1 MLGEDQYYYRTQITP
16 TFKVVTPPSSEP
28 VTIGDLQSQMNQDLI
43 DNGGKYTRVLTA
55 AREMF
60 EADSGVSLLPT
71 VWNCYLDHFPWY
83 EESYDRRTVKLMRGP
98 ISSVAS
104 VTYINSAGAST
115 TLSTSVYQVDI
126 ARTPSRLM
134 PLWGQAWPVV
144 QFSTVNAVTIQFTAG
159 FANAAAVPRKA
170 IQAILMLAGY
180 WVENPTMLGQVG
192 GDITKAY
199 ESLKDAVHWEVFDE

>member
-16 TFKVVTPPSSEP
+16 TFKVVTPPTSEP
-28 VTIGDLQSQMNQDLI
+28 VTVYDLQSQMNQDLV
-43 DNGGKYTRVLTA
+43 DDGGKYTRVLAA

-60 EADSGVSLLPT
+60 EADSGVSLMTT
-71 VWNCYLDHFPWY
+71 VWASYIDHFPWY
-83 EESYDRRTVKLMRGP
+83 QESYDRRTVKLFRGP
-98 ISSVAS
+98 VQSVNS
-104 VTYINSAGAST
+104 ITYIDSAG
-115 TLSTSVYQVDI
+115 TLVTMDTSKYQVDT
-126 ARTPSRLM
+126 ARTPSRIM
-134 PLWGQAWPVV
+134 PLFGQAWPVV
-144 QFSTVNAVTIQFTAG
+144 KFSTVNAITVNFTAG
-159 FANAAAVPRKA
+159 FASQSLVPKKA